1 MSFAF
6 ITEFPIQGDDRT
18 TPTYDAVNDRL
29 TDVDAPSGLILLCA
43 GFDEDAGVF
52 RFVYIWDTQAQ
63 GQAYLD
69 DKVMPAVREVRI
81 RGRECLQ
88 CFDLLLRVVTAVR
101 SFAIL

>member
-29 TDVDAPSGLILLCA
+29 TGVDAPSGLILHYA

-52 RFVYIWDTQAQ
+52 RIVNIWDTQAQ
-63 GQAYLD
+63 GQSYLD
-69 DKVMPAVREVRI
+69 DKVMPAVREVTGDEMGPPPSRQ
-81 RGRECLQ
+81 GSYELHHM
-88 CFDLLLRVVTAVR
+88 VKP
-101 SFAIL
+101 